1 MIRQTGRFLSVK
13 NISDRREAASIIIR
27 RNDHVSGISFKITNT
42 VRFFFAGFE
51 CKKKA
56 ISMVLADIF
65 ETALH

>member
-13 NISDRREAASIIIR
+13 NISDRREAASIIQEKSL
-27 RNDHVSGISFKITNT
+27 SGVSFKITNT